1 MTTTTNAE
9 TTETTRDETKAD
21 PPGPPPDA
29 NFDLVLLDPAQVTL
43 FRTNGAAVRAT
54 ITDPVL
60 GPERTYLRVQVAR
73 AFPLS
78 LPDRYIGLR
87 DDKDKEIGMLVT
99 LDGLDR
105 DSRAIL
111 DEELA
116 RRYFV
121 PKILRFIS
129 FTEDFGNYTFTVETD
144 RGESTFP
151 VSNLRDS
158 LTELLPR
165 GRYLLTDREGERY
178 EIPDIER
185 LDAKTYALL
194 QRFV

>member
-1 MTTTTNAE
+1 MSDTDTVE
-9 TTETTRDETKAD
+9 TTEGANAD
-21 PPGPPPDA
+21 PPGPSPDA
-29 NFDLVLLDPAQVTL
+29 NFDLILLDPAKVML

-54 ITDPVL
+54 ITDPII
-60 GPERTYLRVQVAR
+60 GPERTYLRVQAAR

-111 DEELA
+111 DAELA

-121 PKILRFIS
+121 PKILRIVS

-144 RGESTFP
+144 RGDRTFP
-151 VSNLRDS
+151 VSNLRES
-158 LTELLPR
+158 LTELMPR
-165 GRYLLTDREGERY
+165 GRYLLTDRDGERY
-178 EIPDIER
+178 EIPDINR
-185 LDAKTYALL
+185 LDAKTYTLF

>member
-1 MTTTTNAE
+1 MTNTE
-9 TTETTRDETKAD
+9 TTEPTESASDA
-21 PPGPPPDA
+21 PPGPSPDA
-29 NFDLVLLDPAQVTL
+29 NFDLVLLDPEKVTL
-43 FRTNGAAVRAT
+43 FRTEGAAVRAT
-54 ITDPVL
+54 ITDPIL
-60 GPERTYLRVQVAR
+60 GPERTYIRVQAAR

-78 LPDRYIGLR
+78 APDKYIGLR
-87 DDKDKEIGMLVT
+87 DDKDKEIGILAT
-99 LDGLDR
+99 LDGLSR
-105 DSRAIL
+105 ESRAIL

-121 PKILRFIS
+121 PKILHFIS

-144 RGESTFP
+144 RGARTFP

-158 LTELLPR
+158 MTELLPR
-165 GRYLLTDREGERY
+165 GRYLLTDRDGERY

-185 LDAKTYALL
+185 LDPKTAALF